1 LCEGRGRVRGG
12 MVSSASKGK
21 GKGKGKEEGETYTD
35 VYREVFLIGTEWENY
50 DRVYEDIPWRFPSL
64 DRALSRGGFLDGKT
78 VYMFGSTEPQMMTH
92 GGHFKVFHLPVMVVL
107 EVTMEPSHLLG
118 IKSVQMESE
127 RLLDMR
133 RLKVDW
139 CPVFPD
145 GVVADEAGA
154 RKARPRVFGMK
165 CTQRR
170 SATGSLMAMAAK
182 LEDRDPSEVRA
193 EEEALEKAGKKRRRD
208 AGQDKALAAKDRLK
222 EFEYCLPYVLVPGK
236 QEEELE
242 DTVAPVMFDVAGFKG
257 KAKQPPIV
265 AEFDYAMD
273 DLNDYCD
280 EMAEAED
287 LGPDAVAAL
296 KEHIKASVR
305 ECKRKFRE
313 AKAHAQALVDAIPPE
328 KADALK
334 AMKVYKFYP
343 DATGDVPD
351 VEALQLRS
359 RFVNRYYGHA
369 HKLLP

>member
-1 LCEGRGRVRGG
+1 MKGSSRGSDAYSDVR
-12 MVSSASKGK
+12 
-21 GKGKGKEEGETYTD
+21 
-35 VYREVFLIGTEWENY
+35 RHVFLIGTEWENY
-50 DRVYEDIPWRFPSL
+50 DRVYSDIPWRFPSL
-64 DRALSRGGFLDGKT
+64 DAAISESGFLGGKT
-78 VYMFGSTEPQMMTH
+78 VYMFGCTEPQMMTYK
-92 GGHFKVFHLPVMVVL
+92 GAFKVFHLPVIVVC
-107 EVTMEPSHLLG
+107 EIAVEPSHLLG
-118 IKSVQMESE
+118 IKSVQMERE

-145 GVVADEAGA
+145 GVEADEAGA
-154 RKARPRVFGMK
+154 RKARPRVFAMK

-170 SATGSLMAMAAK
+170 SATGSLMAAAAK

-208 AGQDKALAAKDRLK
+208 AGQASALAAKDRLK

-236 QEEELE
+236 QEEEIE

-265 AEFDYAMD
+265 AEFDYEMD
-273 DLNDYCD
+273 DLGEYCQ
-280 EMAEAED
+280 EMAEAEG
-287 LGPDAVAAL
+287 LGADAVAAL

-313 AKAHAQALVDAIPPE
+313 AKERAKALVDAIPPE

-343 DATGDVPD
+343 DPTGDVPD
-351 VEALQLRS
+351 VEALQVRS
-359 RFVNRYYGHA
+359 SFVNRYYGHA
-369 HKLLP
+369 HKVLP